1 MAHSHL
7 SGMVQKVLNE
17 RGGHSSKLGATRV
30 CEPNAYCIIA
40 TNLDRREIHISG
52 MDELNYSDRM
62 QLPVLEGLAAP
73 LEAKDHSGA
82 AISINQ
88 VVYHTKR
95 QHGVYYT
102 PSQVAELLV
111 NWAIRTKH
119 DLILEPSFGGC
130 AFLEASVNQLRKLGC
145 NTPERQ
151 LSGFDIDPQAF
162 VHLAKFDSCLCELG
176 NRFIHGDFLSSSIS
190 DLSGQKADVIVGN
203 PPFVPYRRM
212 NVTQRKVI
220 EDWAK
225 NNTSVVEKDS
235 SLWAYFLQH
244 ALQFLKPG
252 ARMAWILPSSLLF
265 VEYGHSLRAL
275 IQRHFE
281 TSIFVDLQEQ
291 LFIDSGTRERTVLLF
306 SEGFSNLP
314 LQNSTAATLTFSR
327 FSEVESHFAQTKTL
341 TSTRQRSRQQDEPLE
356 RSAELIAEALVKT
369 PYLTLGEIS
378 NVLIGDVVGDTSYF
392 VNSQTGWSLLGINDD
407 ELRPLLT
414 KSSQV
419 SGIRIT
425 RSNVRK
431 MIEKGRKCLLLHPN
445 TSKPSKAAE
454 EYLAA
459 YPMAK
464 RESNATFS
472 RRPDWFLSSYDD
484 TADLFFPSLSTIGPR
499 IIVNSCKLACAN
511 SLYRIHLYGEWRVAK
526 FAIALY
532 GASSFAQLSA
542 ELIGGGMGEGAL
554 KLNPSHL
561 KQLPIFSHLY
571 DNDSDTYD
579 IFIKVHRLIA
589 RGSLTQARKMAD
601 EWLAPVL
608 NGNVLAQMSDMLD
621 VVRMRR
627 RDYRCEF

>member
-1 MAHSHL
+1 
-7 SGMVQKVLNE
+7 
-17 RGGHSSKLGATRV
+17 
-30 CEPNAYCIIA
+30 
-40 TNLDRREIHISG
+40 
-52 MDELNYSDRM
+52 MDELNYADRI
-62 QLPVLEGLAAP
+62 QLPVLDGLAAP
-73 LEAKDHSGA
+73 LEAKDRPGA
-82 AISINQ
+82 ASPINQ
-88 VVYHTKR
+88 VVHLTKR

-111 NWAIRTKH
+111 NWAIRSEH

-162 VHLAKFDSCLCELG
+162 AHLAKLDSCLCEVG
-176 NRFIHGDFLSSSIS
+176 NRFIHGDFLSSSVS
-190 DLSGQKADVIVGN
+190 HLSGQKADVIVGN

-212 NVTQRKVI
+212 DVTQRKVI
-220 EDWAK
+220 ENWSK
-225 NNTSVVEKDS
+225 NHTSVVKKDS

-252 ARMAWILPSSLLF
+252 GRMAWILPSSLLF
-265 VEYGHSLRAL
+265 VEYGHALRAL
-275 IQRHFE
+275 VQSHFKA
-281 TSIFVDLQEQ
+281 TILIDLQEQ

-306 SEGFSNLP
+306 SEGFSDIP
-314 LQNSTAATLTFSR
+314 LQNSKAATLTFSR

-356 RSAELIAEALVKT
+356 KSAELIAEALAKT
-369 PYLTLGEIS
+369 PHLTLGEIS
-378 NVLIGDVVGDTSYF
+378 NVLIGDVIGDTSYF
-392 VNSQTGWSLLGINDD
+392 VNSQTAWSLLGINDD
-407 ELRPLLT
+407 ELLPLLT

-425 RSNVRK
+425 RSNVSK
-431 MIEKGRKCLLLHPN
+431 MIEKGQKCFLLHPN
-445 TSKPSKAAE
+445 PSTPTKAAE

-459 YPMAK
+459 YSMAK

-472 RRPDWFLSSYDD
+472 RRPVWFLSSYDD
-484 TADLFFPSLSTIGPR
+484 TADLFFPSLSTIGPK

-511 SLYRIHLYGEWRVAK
+511 SLYRIHLDAEWRVAK

-532 GASSFAQLSA
+532 GVSSFAQLST

-561 KQLPIFSHLY
+561 KQLPVFNHLY
-571 DNDSDTYD
+571 DSGSDTYD
-579 IFIKVHRLIA
+579 IFIKVDRLIA
-589 RGSLTQARKMAD
+589 RGRPKDARKMAD

-608 NGNVLAQMSDMLD
+608 NEKLLTQMSDVLEL
-621 VVRMRR
+621 VRMRR
-627 RDYRCEF
+627 RDYRCEL